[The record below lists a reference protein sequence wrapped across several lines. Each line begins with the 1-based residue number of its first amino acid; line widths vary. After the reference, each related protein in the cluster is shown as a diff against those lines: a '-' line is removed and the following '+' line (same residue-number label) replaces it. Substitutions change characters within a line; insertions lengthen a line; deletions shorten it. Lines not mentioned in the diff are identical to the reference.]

1 MQKHTYHGT
10 RPGSNADRK
19 RRGLAHSVV
28 IVGRAVPFCA
38 SGDER
43 LKVYAAS
50 IRELLHCVII
60 DAVLVNPYAD
70 DVMRI
75 MCCFELGFSVSWP
88 VERGP

>member
-1 MQKHTYHGT
+1 M
-10 RPGSNADRK
+10 
-19 RRGLAHSVV
+19 

-38 SGDER
+38 SGDGR

-75 MCCFELGFSVSWP
+75 MCCFESGFLCRGQWRGAHDALLGK
-88 VERGP
+88 GLN